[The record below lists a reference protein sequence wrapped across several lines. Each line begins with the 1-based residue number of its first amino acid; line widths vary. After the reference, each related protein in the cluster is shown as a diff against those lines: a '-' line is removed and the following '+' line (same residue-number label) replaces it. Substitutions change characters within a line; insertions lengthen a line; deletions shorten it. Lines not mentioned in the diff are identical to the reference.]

1 MLYREPKVRSAVD
14 RLFIRLPLTSYLI
27 LHSELTRFCRT
38 LGTMLESGV
47 PLLRALTLG
56 EEVLMNTALRDA
68 LTPLHREIK
77 IGHSMSNF
85 FRSSGIF
92 PGRMG
97 TMLRIAEEQG
107 NLGEGLIGLGD
118 YFEKELQRSL
128 QRLLTLMEPMII
140 IFTALAIGI
149 MVISMFS
156 AIFGINEIQ
165 F

>member
-1 MLYREPKVRSAVD
+1 
-14 RLFIRLPLTSYLI
+14 
-27 LHSELTRFCRT
+27 
-38 LGTMLESGV
+38 
-47 PLLRALTLG
+47 
-56 EEVLMNTALRDA
+56 
-68 LTPLHREIK
+68 
-77 IGHSMSNF
+77 
-85 FRSSGIF
+85 
-92 PGRMG
+92 MG